1 MRFDFRIEGFS
12 SEKITL
18 DGEDST
24 SSIIKLCKRFPAKNI
39 TAILLNG
46 VTFGGMNIA
55 DLDEVARAT
64 EIPVISVVK
73 KYPSIQSMYRV
84 IDLHHG
90 SSEEKRSLLEK
101 LRPISIKLDNEK
113 SVYVN
118 LSGITAEQTAEIL
131 SKQCILNSV
140 PEAIRISHLIG
151 SAIRYGISKGRA

>member
-1 MRFDFRIEGFS
+1 MRFDFRIDGFS

-18 DGEDST
+18 DGDDST

-64 EIPVISVVK
+64 GTPVISVAK
-73 KYPSIQSMYRV
+73 KRPSIQSMYRV

-90 SSEEKRSLLEK
+90 SSDTKRSLLEK
-101 LRPISIKLDNEK
+101 LKPIGIKLANGK
-113 SVYVN
+113 SIYVN
-118 LSGITAEQTAEIL
+118 LSGTTIEQTAEVR
-131 SKQCILNSV
+131 SKQGILNSV
-140 PEAIRISHLIG
+140 PEAIRVSHLIG
-151 SAIRYGISKGRA
+151 SAMRYGISKGRA

>member
-1 MRFDFRIEGFS
+1 MRFDFRIDGFS

-18 DGEDST
+18 DGDDST

-64 EIPVISVVK
+64 GTPVISVVK
-73 KYPSIQSMYRV
+73 KRPSIQSMYRV

-90 SSEEKRSLLEK
+90 SSDTKRSLLEK
-101 LRPISIKLDNEK
+101 LRPIGIKLANGK
-113 SVYVN
+113 SIYVN
-118 LSGITAEQTAEIL
+118 LSGTTIEQTAEIL

-140 PEAIRISHLIG
+140 PEAIRVSHLIG
-151 SAIRYGISKGRA
+151 SAMRYGISKGRA